1 MDLDPVLRS
10 LIADLGAQMEL
21 SDLALD
27 DNGSVA
33 LLFDDSLVVNLQAVA
48 DGDLLLFY
56 ADLGPPAAGERIYP
70 ALLRGNLFWR
80 VTLGATLS
88 LTGDDPAHVV
98 LAQEKRWRGRDL
110 GAMVAFLE
118 RFLHTAEDWLE
129 VVHDGG
135 DVGLEPSSPAA
146 SDQAIGLRV

>member
-1 MDLDPVLRS
+1 MDLDPALRS
-10 LIADLGAQMEL
+10 LIADLGAQMGL
-21 SDLALD
+21 GDLALD
-27 DNGSVA
+27 DHGSLA
-33 LLFDDSLVVNLQAVA
+33 LSFDDSLVVNLQALA
-48 DGDLLLFY
+48 DDDLLLLY

-80 VTLGATLS
+80 ATLGATLS
-88 LTGDDPAHVV
+88 LTGDEPPHVV
-98 LAQEKRWRGRDL
+98 LAQETRWRGQDL

-135 DVGLEPSSPAA
+135 DAGLEPSSLTA
-146 SDQAIGLRV
+146 SDHAIGLRV

>member
-1 MDLDPVLRS
+1 MDLDPALRS
-10 LIADLGAQMEL
+10 LMTDLGAQMGL

-27 DNGSVA
+27 DQGSVA
-33 LLFDDSLVVNLQAVA
+33 LRFDDSLVVNLQAVA

-56 ADLGPPAAGERIYP
+56 ADLGPPAAGEQIYP

-80 VTLGATLS
+80 ATLGATLS
-88 LTGDDPAHVV
+88 LTGDEPPNVV
-98 LAQEKRWRGRDL
+98 LAQETRWRGQDL
-110 GAMVAFLE
+110 GGMVAFLE

-135 DVGLEPSSPAA
+135 DAGLEPPSLTA
-146 SDQAIGLRV
+146 SDHVIGLRV